1 MKRTLLLLIG
11 FALML
16 GVYAVPDEGMWIPS
30 KIAKM
35 NYADMQ
41 KAGLKLTA
49 EEIYSFNNSSLKD
62 AIFQL
67 QNADGMGFCTAEVVS
82 KQGMLWTNHHCAY
95 PAIAGASTV
104 EANYLDDGFWARAMS
119 EEISL
124 PDVRVS
130 RVVRIDDVTNRVL
143 EEITHETSE
152 SDREKIVNNAI
163 KEIEKEAKE
172 DNHYD
177 AKVYAMYQGSEYYLF
192 TYEIFGDVRLVGA
205 PPSSIGKFGGD
216 TDNWMWPRHTG
227 DFAILRI
234 YMAPDGSPTKAFQED
249 NIPYQPLH
257 SLPISITGFEEGD
270 YAMIMGFPGVTER
283 FLSSYGMIYKRDFF
297 NPAVVDLLK
306 VKIDIMLEEMQK
318 DDALRL
324 AVSDDYAS
332 LTNGHKLFKGE
343 RLTLQRTDAI
353 QQKADYERRFTEWV
367 NSDSERVERYGEVL
381 TNLKD
386 SYEKFGPVTTD
397 MIYLSL
403 GLLQASEKVMDVQD
417 FMAFHKLLEDSKKNH
432 ELISGIAEEKLE
444 VIDEMY
450 EAYYPHLDKKIFK
463 AMLMRYIKD
472 IPAEKRSPVFDEFIF
487 DDYKKRKSSEEDMIN
502 AFVEDVFDNSIF
514 TCKARMVKFLDKP
527 NFKTIDKDPLFKYT
541 QAIFGGVMGVQMSYL
556 GAMNS
561 LEVNERLFIE
571 AMRLFEP
578 DKHFYPDANS
588 TLRLTYGSVESYYPR
603 DAVYYKHVT
612 YIDGIIEKMDPNHF
626 EFVVPDRLVELY
638 EKKDFGRYVD
648 HTGNLPVNF
657 LSSNDITGGNSGSP
671 VLNAKGELIG
681 IAFDGNWEWLCSNL
695 IYSPELQRT
704 INVDARYVLWVIDKM
719 YGANNIINE
728 LDIRQ

>member
-11 FALML
+11 FAFIF
-16 GVYAVPDEGMWIPS
+16 GAIAIPDEGMWIPS

-41 KAGLKLTA
+41 KAGLKLTP

-104 EANYLDDGFWARAMS
+104 EANYLDEGFWARSMS

-143 EEITHETSE
+143 EDIDNETSE
-152 SDREKIVNNAI
+152 SDRNRKVNRII

-172 DNHYD
+172 GNHYD

-192 TYEIFGDVRLVGA
+192 VYEIFGDVRLVGA

-216 TDNWMWPRHTG
+216 TDNWMWPRQTG
-227 DFAILRI
+227 DFAILRV
-234 YMAPDGSPTKAFQED
+234 YMAPDGSPTKAYQED

-257 SLPISITGFEEGD
+257 SLPISIKGFEEGD
-270 YAMIMGFPGVTER
+270 FAMIMGFPGVTER

-318 DDALRL
+318 DDAVRL
-324 AVSDDYAS
+324 AMSDTYAN
-332 LTNGHKLFKGE
+332 LTNGHKLFAGE
-343 RLTLQRTDAI
+343 RLTLLRTDAI
-353 QQKADYERRFTEWV
+353 QQKADYEKRFMEWV
-367 NSDSERVERYGEVL
+367 NADSERTERYGEVL

-386 SYEKFGPVTTD
+386 AYKNFGPVTTD

-403 GLLQASEKVMDVQD
+403 GLLQASEKVMDVQE
-417 FMAFHKLLEDSKKNH
+417 FMALHNLLKDSKKNQ
-432 ELISGIAEEKLE
+432 ELINGIL
-444 VIDEMY
+444 DEMLDGI
-450 EAYYPHLDKKIFK
+450 EEMFEDYYPHLDKRIFE
-463 AMLMRYIKD
+463 AMLIRYIKD
-472 IPAEKRSPVFDEFIF
+472 IPADKRSPVFDEFIF
-487 DDYKKRKSSEEDMIN
+487 DDYRKRRASEEDMIK
-502 AFVEDVFDNSIF
+502 AFVEDVFKNSIF
-514 TCKARMVKFLDKP
+514 TCKARMVRFLDKP
-527 NFKTIDKDPLFKYT
+527 NFRTLDRDPLFKYT
-541 QAIFGGVMGVQMSYL
+541 QTIFKGVMGIQMSYL

-561 LEVNERLFIE
+561 LGVNERLFIE

-578 DKHFYPDANS
+578 DKNFYPDANS
-588 TLRLTYGSVESYYPR
+588 TLRLTYGSVQSYYPR

-657 LSSNDITGGNSGSP
+657 ITNNDITGGNSGSP
-671 VLNAKGELIG
+671 VLNAKGELLG

-695 IYSPELQRT
+695 LYSTEMQRC